1 MSFDLKAATTYP
13 PGWLDQV
20 LWAVR
25 NAFCGQSSELS
36 ARFELSG
43 AGYPPAERDR
53 GGVSPCAAET
63 RERSTLTPFH
73 KQKTL
78 RRAFLI

>member
-25 NAFCGQSSELS
+25 NAFCGQSCELS

-43 AGYPPAERDR
+43 AGYPPRNATEAAFPLAPPRQESVALLRLSISKKRSEER
-53 GGVSPCAAET
+53 
-63 RERSTLTPFH
+63 F
-73 KQKTL
+73 
-78 RRAFLI
+78 